1 MSELS
6 KIRLNKVL
14 RELNISLDRVIEF
27 LNEKGHE
34 VDARPTTKISN
45 EIYELLLNEFK
56 SDKSDKAET
65 DEVLEVKRKEKEVL
79 RIKQE
84 KIELEKL
91 KIEEE
96 KKIIKASKFIIQK
109 PKQIDKIQLENK
121 EFGSKLNK
129 DGSSK
134 VHEKSDLSLSK
145 NDDLSKN
152 EKENISTPETKEDKN
167 LVTKYKKL
175 SGPKVT
181 GEKLNLEEI
190 DKKQKA
196 DDDTTTQDLQNKKD

>member
-27 LNEKGHE
+27 LNEKGHG

-121 EFGSKLNK
+121 EVSSKLNK
-129 DGSSK
+129 EESSK
-134 VHEKSDLSLSK
+134 VHEKSDLSISK
-145 NDDLSKN
+145 ND
-152 EKENISTPETKEDKN
+152 ISF
-167 LVTKYKKL
+167 
-175 SGPKVT
+175 
-181 GEKLNLEEI
+181 
-190 DKKQKA
+190 
-196 DDDTTTQDLQNKKD
+196 